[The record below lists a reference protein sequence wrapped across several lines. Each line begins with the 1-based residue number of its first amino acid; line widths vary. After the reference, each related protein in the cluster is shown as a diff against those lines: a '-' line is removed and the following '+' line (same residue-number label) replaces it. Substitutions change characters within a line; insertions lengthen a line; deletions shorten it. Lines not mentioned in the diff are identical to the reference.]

1 MLEVFQSCFVKF
13 RDVRII
19 FIFYLRKFSHS
30 ILTLS
35 FTLKLTETSARTREG
50 CFSPILGLATSTIEN
65 VVIGKAILA
74 QPPNSTCP
82 SSEDQGLSL
91 EIRKSL
97 NFVTGGGIFYG
108 QFCGQF
114 RGHFQWQFCDYF
126 WENVKENLVDNL
138 KVNFRDIFRNNLM
151 KYRNSRTILGF
162 NFVDNF

>member
-1 MLEVFQSCFVKF
+1 MDFEFFQSCFVSKI
-13 RDVRII
+13 RDVKII

-50 CFSPILGLATSTIEN
+50 CFSPIFGLATSTIEN

-97 NFVTGGGIFYG
+97 NFVTGGGQFYG
-108 QFCGQF
+108 KFCGQF
-114 RGHFQWQFCDYF
+114 RIKVNFSDNFVDYF
-126 WENVKENLVDNL
+126 WEK
-138 KVNFRDIFRNNLM
+138 
-151 KYRNSRTILGF
+151 
-162 NFVDNF
+162 

>member
-1 MLEVFQSCFVKF
+1 MDFEFFQSCFVSKI
-13 RDVRII
+13 RDVKII

-65 VVIGKAILA
+65 VVMGRAIRA

-91 EIRKSL
+91 ESRKSL
-97 NFVTGGGIFYG
+97 NFVAGGEQFYG
-108 QFCGQF
+108 KFCGQF
-114 RGHFQWQFCDYF
+114 SGQFRGQFQ
-126 WENVKENLVDNL
+126 
-138 KVNFRDIFRNNLM
+138 
-151 KYRNSRTILGF
+151 
-162 NFVDNF
+162 

>member
-1 MLEVFQSCFVKF
+1 MLKGGKFGTFNIQIKDALIMDVEVFQSCFVSKI
-13 RDVRII
+13 RDVKII

-65 VVIGKAILA
+65 VVIGRAIRA

-82 SSEDQGLSL
+82 SSEDQGFSL

-97 NFVTGGGIFYG
+97 NFVTGGGQIYG
-108 QFCGQF
+108 KFCGQF
-114 RGHFQWQFCDYF
+114 IGQFRGQFQ
-126 WENVKENLVDNL
+126 
-138 KVNFRDIFRNNLM
+138 
-151 KYRNSRTILGF
+151 
-162 NFVDNF
+162 

>member
-1 MLEVFQSCFVKF
+1 MLKFFNLVLLVKLEMLKT
-13 RDVRII
+13 ILI
-19 FIFYLRKFSHS
+19 SYLRKFSHS

-65 VVIGKAILA
+65 VVIGKAIRA

-97 NFVTGGGIFYG
+97 NF
-108 QFCGQF
+108 
-114 RGHFQWQFCDYF
+114 FQVVGNFMENFVVNSVDNLEVNFSDNFEDYF
-126 WENVKENLVDNL
+126 WENVK
-138 KVNFRDIFRNNLM
+138 
-151 KYRNSRTILGF
+151 
-162 NFVDNF
+162 